1 MGRIMKIKLSLKDTH
16 LDIIDYLK
24 KKYSV
29 SSNEE
34 IVTRFVKSAL
44 QLQNDDFIFG
54 SERENCKGGCFSSE
68 PQFEIEIDEDDFNKL
83 KKVYEKYDFSEYE
96 NEEEEISKT
105 IRCIINFIEDEPNS
119 ISI

>member
-1 MGRIMKIKLSLKDTH
+1 MKINLSLKDTH
-16 LDIIDYLK
+16 LDILEDLK

-34 IVTRFVKSAL
+34 IVKKCVKSAL

-83 KKVYEKYDFSEYE
+83 KKVYQNYDFSEYE
-96 NEEEEISKT
+96 TEEEEISKT
-105 IRCIINFIEDEPNS
+105 IRCIINFVEEEPSS
-119 ISI
+119 IST